1 MKKSQSSD
9 YFNRLEKTLAI
20 DDEGNA
26 TFAKS
31 VLADGTIGSNSG
43 LKAIAVYQ
51 FASGKLT
58 DYGKFEENTD
68 LSILGLKDYEGNYE
82 SIGLGSLSLEN
93 QQLVAFSMTG
103 YDFYNDDILFFSLNN
118 DGTISI
124 SMYAKSIDTQ
134 PKIYNHTLT
143 LTADKSYTLIYQST
157 IEASVNSIAS
167 LRMIMNVK
175 SPNDN
180 IILPVCATDLSTTAV
195 LQVTTALCKVGAA
208 NVTTISDKVTQ
219 L

>member
-1 MKKSQSSD
+1 MT
-9 YFNRLEKTLAI
+9 RLEKTLKI

-26 TFAKS
+26 TFTKS

-43 LKAIAVYQ
+43 LKAIAHYQ

-68 LSILGLKDYEGNYE
+68 LSILGLEDYEGNYK
-82 SIGLGSLSLEN
+82 SIGLGSLTLEN
-93 QQLVAFSMTG
+93 QQVVALSMTG
-103 YDFYNDDILFFSLNN
+103 YDFYNDDILLFYLNN
-118 DGTISI
+118 DGTIDS
-124 SMYAKSIDTQ
+124 SMYAKSTDTQ
-134 PKIYNHTLT
+134 SKIYTHTLT

-175 SPNDN
+175 STSDN
-180 IILPVCATDLSTTAV
+180 VILPVCATDLSITAV
-195 LQVTTALCKVGAA
+195 LQVTTALCKVGTA
-208 NVTTISDKVTQ
+208 NVTAVSDKVTT